1 MQINQMTTEKVKKLI
16 ENVLA
21 LLELRED
28 QFSVEMGEEDDVRV
42 HVQLPEDETG
52 IYIGHHGEGLTALQ
66 LLLSLMISQ
75 RMGSWYRVS
84 VNINDYQERREDSL
98 KHLAET
104 AAEKAIA
111 LNQEVV
117 LGNLSSYER
126 RIVHLHLEQHGGVT
140 TESRGEPPLRQ
151 LLVIPKAK

>member
-1 MQINQMTTEKVKKLI
+1 MATEKVQKLI
-16 ENVLA
+16 ENVLS
-21 LLELRED
+21 LLELGED
-28 QFSVEMGEEDDVRV
+28 QFTVDMAEDDSVRV
-42 HVQLPEDETG
+42 HIQLPEEETG

-75 RMGSWYRVS
+75 RTGKWYRVS

-98 KHLAET
+98 KNLAES

-151 LLVIPKAK
+151 LLVIPKNK

>member
-1 MQINQMTTEKVKKLI
+1 MATEKVQKLI
-16 ENVLA
+16 ENVLS

-28 QFSVEMGEEDDVRV
+28 QFTVEMAEDDSVRV
-42 HVQLPEDETG
+42 HVQLPEEETG

-75 RMGSWYRVS
+75 RTGKWYRVS

-98 KHLAET
+98 KNLAES
-104 AAEKAIA
+104 AAEKAIS

>member
-1 MQINQMTTEKVKKLI
+1 MADQKIQKLV
-16 ENVLA
+16 ENVLS
-21 LLELRED
+21 LLELAPDQYSVEIEGED
-28 QFSVEMGEEDDVRV
+28 QVKVGI
-42 HVQLPEDETG
+42 QLPEDETG

-66 LLLSLMISQ
+66 LILSLMISQ
-75 RMGSWYRVS
+75 RTGTWYRVS

-98 KHLAET
+98 RHLAET
-104 AAEKAIA
+104 AANQALS

-126 RIVHLHLEQHGGVT
+126 RIVHLHLESFPGVT

-151 LLVIPKAK
+151 LLVIPKEK

>member
-1 MQINQMTTEKVKKLI
+1 MTTEKVQKLI
-16 ENVLA
+16 ENVLS

-151 LLVIPKAK
+151 LLVIPKALV

>member
-1 MQINQMTTEKVKKLI
+1 MTVEKVQKLI
-16 ENVLA
+16 ENVLS

-28 QFSVEMGEEDDVRV
+28 QFTVEMAEDDSVRV
-42 HVQLPEDETG
+42 HVQLPEEETG

-75 RMGSWYRVS
+75 RTGKWYRVS

-98 KHLAET
+98 KNLAES
-104 AAEKAIA
+104 AAQKAIS

-126 RIVHLHLEQHGGVT
+126 RLVHLHLEQHGGVT

>member
-1 MQINQMTTEKVKKLI
+1 MAAEKVQKLI
-16 ENVLA
+16 ENVLS
-21 LLELRED
+21 LLDLSPD
-28 QFSVEMGEEDDVRV
+28 QFSVEVNEDDSVKV
-42 HVQLPEDETG
+42 SIQLPEDQTG
-52 IYIGHHGEGLTALQ
+52 IYIGHHGEGLGSLQ

-75 RMGSWYRVS
+75 RTSKWYRVT

-98 KHLAET
+98 RNLAET
-104 AAEKAIA
+104 AAEKAIS

-140 TESRGEPPLRQ
+140 TQSRGEEPLRQ
-151 LLVIPKAK
+151 LLVIPINK

>member
-1 MQINQMTTEKVKKLI
+1 MAETKVQKLV
-16 ENVLA
+16 ENVLS
-21 LLELRED
+21 LLDLAPD
-28 QFSVEMGEEDDVRV
+28 QFSVEIEGEDAVKV
-42 HVQLPEDETG
+42 HIQLPEDQTG

-75 RMGSWYRVS
+75 RTTVWYRVS

-98 KHLAET
+98 RRLAES
-104 AAEKAIA
+104 AAEKALS

-126 RIVHLHLEQHGGVT
+126 RLVHLHLENNPAVT

-151 LLVIPKAK
+151 LLVIPKNK

>member
-1 MQINQMTTEKVKKLI
+1 MTVEKVQKLI
-16 ENVLA
+16 ENVLS

-28 QFSVEMGEEDDVRV
+28 QFTVEMAEDDSVRV
-42 HVQLPEDETG
+42 HVQLPEEETG

-75 RMGSWYRVS
+75 RTGKWYRVS

-98 KHLAET
+98 KNLAES

-151 LLVIPKAK
+151 LLVIPKNK

>member
-1 MQINQMTTEKVKKLI
+1 M
-16 ENVLA
+16 A
-21 LLELRED
+21 
-28 QFSVEMGEEDDVRV
+28 EDDSVRV
-42 HVQLPEDETG
+42 HVQLPEEETG

-75 RMGSWYRVS
+75 RTGKWYRVS

-98 KHLAET
+98 KTLAES
-104 AAEKAIA
+104 AAEKAIS

-151 LLVIPKAK
+151 LLVIPKNK

>member
-1 MQINQMTTEKVKKLI
+1 MATEKIQKLL
-16 ENVLA
+16 ENVLS
-21 LLELRED
+21 LLGLQED
-28 QFSVEMGEEDDVRV
+28 QFQIEMGEENTINV
-42 HVQLPEDETG
+42 HIELPEDETG

-66 LLLSLMISQ
+66 LLLSLMVSQ
-75 RMGSWYRVS
+75 RTGDWHRIS

-98 KHLAET
+98 RHLAES
-104 AAEKAIA
+104 AADQALS

-151 LLVIPKAK
+151 LLVIPKK

>member
-1 MQINQMTTEKVKKLI
+1 MTVEKVQKLI
-16 ENVLA
+16 ENVLS

-28 QFSVEMGEEDDVRV
+28 QFTVEMAEDDSVRV
-42 HVQLPEDETG
+42 HVQLPEEETG

-75 RMGSWYRVS
+75 RTGKWYRVS

-98 KHLAET
+98 KNLAES
-104 AAEKAIA
+104 AAEKAIS

>member
-1 MQINQMTTEKVKKLI
+1 MTVEKVQKLI
-16 ENVLA
+16 ENVLS

-28 QFSVEMGEEDDVRV
+28 QFTVEMAEDDSVRV
-42 HVQLPEDETG
+42 HVQLPEEETG

-75 RMGSWYRVS
+75 RTGKWYRIS

-98 KHLAET
+98 KNLAES
-104 AAEKAIA
+104 AAEKAIS

-140 TESRGEPPLRQ
+140 TESRCEPPLRQ

>member
-1 MQINQMTTEKVKKLI
+1 MATEKVQKLI
-16 ENVLA
+16 ENVLS
-21 LLELRED
+21 LLELKED
-28 QFSVEMGEEDDVRV
+28 QYTVEMAESDSIQVNI
-42 HVQLPEDETG
+42 QLPEDETG
-52 IYIGHHGEGLTALQ
+52 IYIGHHGEGLTSLQ
-66 LLLSLMISQ
+66 LLLSLMASQ
-75 RMGSWYRVS
+75 RTGTWYRIS

-151 LLVIPKAK
+151 LLVIPKIK

>member
-1 MQINQMTTEKVKKLI
+1 MTVEKVQKLI
-16 ENVLA
+16 ENVLS

-28 QFSVEMGEEDDVRV
+28 QFTVEMAEDDSVRV
-42 HVQLPEDETG
+42 HVQLPEEETG

-75 RMGSWYRVS
+75 RTGKWYGVS

-98 KHLAET
+98 KNLAES

>member
-1 MQINQMTTEKVKKLI
+1 MAEPKVQKLV
-16 ENVLA
+16 ENVLS
-21 LLELRED
+21 LLDLAPE
-28 QFSVEMGEEDDVRV
+28 QISVEIEGEDAVKV
-42 HVQLPEDETG
+42 HIQLPEDQTG

-75 RMGSWYRVS
+75 RTTVWYRVS

-98 KHLAET
+98 RHLAES
-104 AAEKAIA
+104 AAEKALP

-126 RIVHLHLEQHGGVT
+126 RLVHLHLENNPNVT

-151 LLVIPKAK
+151 LLVIPKNK

>member
-1 MQINQMTTEKVKKLI
+1 MTVEKVQKLI
-16 ENVLA
+16 ENVLS

-28 QFSVEMGEEDDVRV
+28 QFTVEMAEDDSVRV
-42 HVQLPEDETG
+42 HIQLPEEETG

-75 RMGSWYRVS
+75 RTGKWYRVS

-98 KHLAET
+98 KNLAES
-104 AAEKAIA
+104 AAQKAIS

>member
-1 MQINQMTTEKVKKLI
+1 MATEKVQKLI
-16 ENVLA
+16 ENVLS

-28 QFSVEMGEEDDVRV
+28 QFTVEMAEDDSVRV
-42 HVQLPEDETG
+42 HIQLPEEETG

-75 RMGSWYRVS
+75 RTGTWYRVS

-98 KHLAET
+98 KNLAES

-151 LLVIPKAK
+151 LLVIPKTK

>member
-1 MQINQMTTEKVKKLI
+1 MTVEKVQKLI
-16 ENVLA
+16 ENVLS

-28 QFSVEMGEEDDVRV
+28 QFTVEMAEDDSVRV
-42 HVQLPEDETG
+42 HIQLPEEETG

-75 RMGSWYRVS
+75 RTGKWYRVS

-98 KHLAET
+98 KNLAES
-104 AAEKAIA
+104 AAQKAIS

-151 LLVIPKAK
+151 LLVIPKNK

>member
-1 MQINQMTTEKVKKLI
+1 MATEKVQKLI
-16 ENVLA
+16 ENVLF

-28 QFSVEMGEEDDVRV
+28 QFTVEMAEDDSVRV
-42 HVQLPEDETG
+42 HVQLPEEETG

-75 RMGSWYRVS
+75 RTGKWYRIS

-98 KHLAET
+98 KNLAES
-104 AAEKAIA
+104 AAEKAIS

-126 RIVHLHLEQHGGVT
+126 RLVHLHLEQHGGVT

>member
-1 MQINQMTTEKVKKLI
+1 
-16 ENVLA
+16 
-21 LLELRED
+21 
-28 QFSVEMGEEDDVRV
+28 
-42 HVQLPEDETG
+42 
-52 IYIGHHGEGLTALQ
+52 
-66 LLLSLMISQ
+66 MISQ
-75 RMGSWYRVS
+75 RTGKWYRVS

-98 KHLAET
+98 KNLAES
-104 AAEKAIA
+104 AAEKAIS

-151 LLVIPKAK
+151 LLVIPKSK

>member
-1 MQINQMTTEKVKKLI
+1 MTVEKVQKLI
-16 ENVLA
+16 ENVLS

-28 QFSVEMGEEDDVRV
+28 QFTVEMAEDDSVRV
-42 HVQLPEDETG
+42 HIQLPEEETG

-75 RMGSWYRVS
+75 RTGKWYRVS

-98 KHLAET
+98 KNLAES
-104 AAEKAIA
+104 AAEKAIS

>member
-1 MQINQMTTEKVKKLI
+1 MATEKVQKLI
-16 ENVLA
+16 ENVLS

-28 QFSVEMGEEDDVRV
+28 QITVEMAEDDSVRV
-42 HVQLPEDETG
+42 HIQLPEEETG

-75 RMGSWYRVS
+75 RTGKWYRVS

-98 KHLAET
+98 KNLAES
-104 AAEKAIA
+104 AAEKAIS

-126 RIVHLHLEQHGGVT
+126 RLVHLHLEQHGGVP

>member
-1 MQINQMTTEKVKKLI
+1 MATEKVQKLI
-16 ENVLA
+16 ENVLS

-28 QFSVEMGEEDDVRV
+28 QFTVEMAEDDSVRV
-42 HVQLPEDETG
+42 HIQLPEEETG

-75 RMGSWYRVS
+75 RTGKWYRVS

-98 KHLAET
+98 KNLAES
-104 AAEKAIA
+104 AAEKAIS

>member
-1 MQINQMTTEKVKKLI
+1 MATEKVQKLI
-16 ENVLA
+16 ENVLS

-28 QFSVEMGEEDDVRV
+28 QFTVEMAEDDSIRV
-42 HVQLPEDETG
+42 HIQLPEEETG

-75 RMGSWYRVS
+75 RTGKWYRVS

-98 KHLAET
+98 KNLAES
-104 AAEKAIA
+104 AAEKAIS

>member
-1 MQINQMTTEKVKKLI
+1 MATEKVQKLI
-16 ENVLA
+16 ENVLS

-28 QFSVEMGEEDDVRV
+28 QFTVDVTKADSVRV
-42 HVQLPEDETG
+42 HIQLPEEETG
-52 IYIGHHGEGLTALQ
+52 IYIGHHGEGLTSLQ

-75 RMGSWYRVS
+75 RTGTWYRVS

-98 KHLAET
+98 KNLAES

-151 LLVIPKAK
+151 LLVIPKNK

>member
-1 MQINQMTTEKVKKLI
+1 MTVEKVQKLI
-16 ENVLA
+16 ENVLS

-28 QFSVEMGEEDDVRV
+28 QFTVEMAEDDSVRV
-42 HVQLPEDETG
+42 HIQLPEEETG

-75 RMGSWYRVS
+75 RTGKWYRVS

-98 KHLAET
+98 KNLAES

-151 LLVIPKAK
+151 LLVIPKTK

>member
-1 MQINQMTTEKVKKLI
+1 MTVEKVQKLI
-16 ENVLA
+16 ENVLS

-28 QFSVEMGEEDDVRV
+28 QFTVEMAEDDSVRV
-42 HVQLPEDETG
+42 HVQLPEEETG

-75 RMGSWYRVS
+75 RTGKWYRIS

-98 KHLAET
+98 KNLAES
-104 AAEKAIA
+104 AAEKAIS

-126 RIVHLHLEQHGGVT
+126 RLVHLHLEQHGGVT

-151 LLVIPKAK
+151 LLVIPKNK